1 MQAAEVLG
9 GRYELRGVL
18 GRGGMAEVRDGWDR
32 RLNRPVAVKLMHP
45 SIGADA
51 DQRQRFKCEARSAAA
66 LNHPHVVAVHDYGD
80 HDGTPFIVMER
91 LPGRTLADAIAR
103 GPMPPTQVRKVLDDV
118 LAALAAAH
126 AAGFLHRDIK
136 PANILFT
143 ELGDAKV
150 ADFGI
155 AKSGDTV
162 QTMSGQVFGTM
173 AYLSPER
180 IAGRPATASDDLYA
194 VGVVGYEALTGRRL
208 FPQENL
214 AQLARAVCEQPIV
227 PLAQLRPDVDP
238 ALATTIER
246 AMSRDPQWRFTD
258 ARAMRDALAGLV
270 PVGAAPR
277 AGAGMAPVVPAVPVR
292 PPTRVLTGS
301 VPPGMMLGGPPPVPG
316 PPVPVRRYAGLLAVA
331 AVLVAVVAGL
341 AVLVARSSAE
351 STPTPATTPAPTSTS
366 VPAPSVTSP
375 PAPAPSEPP
384 PIFDRN
390 PGWGNGNGPPWLRG
404 GADDE

>member
-1 MQAAEVLG
+1 MQAPEILG
-9 GRYELRGVL
+9 DRYELRGTL
-18 GRGGMAEVRDGWDR
+18 GRGGMAVVRDGWDR
-32 RLNRPVAVKLMHP
+32 RLDRAVAVKLMHP
-45 SIGADA
+45 SIGADST
-51 DQRQRFKCEARSAAA
+51 QRERFECEARSAAA
-66 LNHPHVVAVHDYGD
+66 LNHPNVVAVHDCGD

-91 LPGRTLADAIAR
+91 LPGRTLADVIAR
-103 GPMPPTQVRKVLDDV
+103 GPMSPGQVRAVLDNV

-143 ELGDAKV
+143 ELGDTKV

-155 AKSGDTV
+155 AKSGDSV

-180 IAGRPATASDDLYA
+180 IAGRPATVSDDLYA

-208 FPQENL
+208 FPQDNL

-227 PLAQLRPDVDP
+227 PLTQLRPDVDP

-270 PVGAAPR
+270 PVGAAPLV
-277 AGAGMAPVVPAVPVR
+277 AAAAAPVPPMR

-301 VPPGMMLGGPPPVPG
+301 VPPGMLFSGPPPPVAG
-316 PPVPVRRYAGLLAVA
+316 PPVPMRRYGGLLAVA
-331 AVLVAVVAGL
+331 AVLVALVAGL
-341 AVLVARSSAE
+341 AVLVAQSSAE
-351 STPTPATTPAPTSTS
+351 STS
-366 VPAPSVTSP
+366 
-375 PAPAPSEPP
+375 PAPAPTPARTSLPAPSATSPPPPVTSQPP

-404 GADDE
+404 GDDDG